1 MLALYDRDYM
11 NNNQSNDMYS
21 SSSAHSVSDVQEYVK
36 HTYKLFAASL
46 LAGTVG
52 AYVGVGMAPVIASF
66 KWAILIL
73 EIALLIGLHFVKHKP
88 GINLMVL
95 FTFTFVSGLSIGPLL
110 SATLGLAGGA
120 NIVAGSFMTTT
131 MIFGGLSL
139 VAIYSGIDFTRMG
152 KVLFVALILLVIAS
166 VINMFIMNSM
176 MQVIIA
182 SFSAVLFSAFIL
194 YDTQNI
200 INGDYETPIDG
211 AIALYLD
218 FFNLFVSLL
227 QIFGIFS
234 KDE

>member
-1 MLALYDRDYM
+1 MGLYDRDYA
-11 NNNQSNDMYS
+11 NNQSNDTYS
-21 SSSAHSVSDVQEYVK
+21 HSSTGARSDVQEYVK
-36 HTYKLFAASL
+36 HTYQLFAASL
-46 LAGTVG
+46 LAGTIG
-52 AYVGVGMAPVIASF
+52 SYVGIGMAPTIASW

-110 SATLGLAGGA
+110 SATLGMAGGA
-120 NIVAGSFMTTT
+120 NIVAGAFLSTT
-131 MIFGGLSL
+131 MMFGGLSL

-152 KVLFVALILLVIAS
+152 KVLFICLILLVIS
-166 VINMFIMNSM
+166 SIINMFIMSSLM
-176 MQVIIA
+176 HVIIA

-227 QIFGIFS
+227 QIFGIMN
-234 KDE
+234 KDD